1 MSKETKDKYTKFYR
15 VFKHQLKW
23 FVSQVFI
30 SFAPLC
36 IVYGLAKLLQYQPEL
51 EQIFPDYLLAAFAV
65 GFNLV
70 SNEVRKRKEICE
82 VIRDIYSVA
91 AFTITIVTALIYV
104 GLFGDN
110 YVSKKVQKLEA
121 NYTHI
126 CMIVILILLGISALI
141 VVISNG
147 RLEYRD
153 KENS

>member
-1 MSKETKDKYTKFYR
+1 M
-15 VFKHQLKW
+15 
-23 FVSQVFI
+23 
-30 SFAPLC
+30 
-36 IVYGLAKLLQYQPEL
+36 
-51 EQIFPDYLLAAFAV
+51 
-65 GFNLV
+65 V